1 MFYKIKIFSEYYKG
15 SFAMNLIEEVRPGA
29 NRYVSGVGVLKDLPE
44 YLRDFEKIAVIT
56 GEQSYQVFSNFY
68 QEEFTFPVFRYDGT
82 ASTANGRELANK
94 IGKADVI
101 LAIGGGRV
109 IDTAKVV
116 ARELG
121 CDLVVV
127 PTLISNCAPYTPVA
141 ALYHINHTF
150 DKVDY
155 FARGAYLTL
164 VDWEFLLAT
173 PREYLVAGIGDTV
186 AKWYEMEGIVR
197 HVAPEDLTA
206 SVRLG
211 FASAKTV
218 FKILFEDSAEALQA
232 LENQEATPAFGRIAD
247 TIIEL
252 SGTVGGFAG
261 SYGRMSG
268 AHALH
273 NGLSLLPE
281 THTILHGSKV
291 AYGVLVQLAYTG
303 DLAEVEKLLPFYA
316 SSDLPIRLTE
326 LNITGFDR
334 QKLLSVAEFAASS
347 KESYVLIDS
356 EVTGEKVLDA
366 IEKLEQFVAKI
377 V

>member
-1 MFYKIKIFSEYYKG
+1 
-15 SFAMNLIEEVRPGA
+15 MNLIEEVRPGA

-44 YLRDFEKIAVIT
+44 YLGDFEKVAIVT
-56 GEQSYQVFSNFY
+56 GEQSYQVFLDFY
-68 QEEFTFPVFRYDGT
+68 QGEFTFPVFRYDGT
-82 ASTANGRELANK
+82 ASTVNGSALADK

-141 ALYHINHTF
+141 ALYHSNHTF

-211 FASAKTV
+211 FASAKTI

-232 LENQEATPAFGRIAD
+232 LENQEVTSAFGRIAD

-316 SSDLPIRLTE
+316 ASDLPTRLAE
-326 LNITGFDR
+326 LNITDFDR

-356 EVTGEKVLDA
+356 EVTDEKVLDA
-366 IEKLEQFVAKI
+366 IEKLEQFVAK
-377 V
+377 VV